1 MNWSQTMLSWRI
13 EYWNSFDMSRSKKI
27 FFIALGIFFA
37 ALVYVSYDISR
48 RTSFPG
54 SKSQL
59 KERLKEKYN
68 SPDSIIGDSLIENE
82 KN

>member
-27 FFIALGIFFA
+27 FFVALGIFFA
-37 ALVYVSYDISR
+37 ALVYLSYDISR

-59 KERLKEKYN
+59 KERLKEKYS
-68 SPDSIIGDSLIENE
+68 SPDSVMADSLTENE

>member
-1 MNWSQTMLSWRI
+1 MNWLRTMLSWRI
-13 EYWNSFDMSRSKKI
+13 EYWNSFDMTRSKKI
-27 FFIALGIFFA
+27 FFVGLGIFFV
-37 ALVYVSYDISR
+37 ALAYISYDISR

-59 KERLKEKYN
+59 KERLKEKYS
-68 SPDSIIGDSLIENE
+68 SPDSVMADSLTESE

>member
-1 MNWSQTMLSWRI
+1 
-13 EYWNSFDMSRSKKI
+13 MSRSKKF
-27 FFIALGIFFA
+27 FFIGIGIFFA
-37 ALVYVSYDISR
+37 ALLYLSYDISR

-68 SPDSIIGDSLIENE
+68 SPDSIIGDSLLENE

>member
-1 MNWSQTMLSWRI
+1 MAL
-13 EYWNSFDMSRSKKI
+13 I
-27 FFIALGIFFA
+27 FVILLA
-37 ALVYVSYDISR
+37 YVSYDISS

-59 KERLKEKYN
+59 KERLKKNYFEADTLDV
-68 SPDSIIGDSLIENE
+68 DSSSV

>member
-1 MNWSQTMLSWRI
+1 
-13 EYWNSFDMSRSKKI
+13 MSRSKKI
-27 FFIALGIFFA
+27 FFVGLAIFFA
-37 ALVYVSYDISR
+37 ALLYISYDISR

-59 KERLKEKYN
+59 KERLKQKFN
-68 SPDSIIGDSLIENE
+68 STDSIKADTLNEIE

>member
-1 MNWSQTMLSWRI
+1 
-13 EYWNSFDMSRSKKI
+13 MSRSKKV
-27 FFIALGIFFA
+27 FLFAVTVFIML
-37 ALVYVSYDISR
+37 LVYASYDISK

-59 KERLKEKYN
+59 KERLKQRYT
-68 SPDSIIGDSLIENE
+68 PQDSSMRDSLDHNDR